1 MSRIISKTQ
10 EQEVFKA
17 LPKDFTIETV
27 AFNNVWKNY
36 VNQMTAEHSAYP
48 AIALNFSQSGLAS
61 DIRDINAGA
70 IYYKTMLTIH
80 VLAKHYD
87 DRAGS
92 GKYVNGA
99 LIAKGIGQGLMDA
112 IKTWTTPITGD
123 VRIFD
128 PDEDIHP
135 FESRGQAPEWG
146 GVFDY
151 VFWVMLSHS

>member
-1 MSRIISKTQ
+1 MSKIQ

-27 AFNNVWKNY
+27 AFNNVSKVY
-36 VNQMTAEHSAYP
+36 VNQMTKEHSAYP
-48 AIALNFSQSGLAS
+48 VIALNFSQSGLAS
-61 DIRDINAGA
+61 EIRDVSAGA

-80 VLAKHYD
+80 ILTKHYD
-87 DRAGS
+87 DRGVS

-112 IKTWTTPITGD
+112 IKTWTAPITGD

-128 PDEDIHP
+128 PDEDIRAL
-135 FESRGQAPEWG
+135 ENKGQVPEWG
-146 GVFDY
+146 NVFDY
-151 VFWVMLSHS
+151 VFWVNLSHL